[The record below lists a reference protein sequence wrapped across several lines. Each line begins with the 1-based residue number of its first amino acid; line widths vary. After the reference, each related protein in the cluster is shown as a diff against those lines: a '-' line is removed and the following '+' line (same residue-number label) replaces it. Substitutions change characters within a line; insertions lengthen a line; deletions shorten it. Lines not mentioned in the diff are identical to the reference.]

1 MIISLVNNKKN
12 NSNKKVMTKTSLQ
25 MLKNS
30 NILKNCVFYVK
41 NLNVA
46 FFVKD
51 IVKGLFINNARKKYN
66 NKDSL
71 ILMISL
77 LNIK

>member
-12 NSNKKVMTKTSLQ
+12 NSNKKVTTKTSLQ

-30 NILKNCVFYVK
+30 NISKNCVFYVK
-41 NLNVA
+41 NRNVA
-46 FFVKD
+46 FFVKA
-51 IVKGLFINNARKKYN
+51 IAKGPFIKNARKKYN

-77 LNIK
+77 LSIK